1 MATGALEESKAG
13 KGDRECWGEP
23 LGNSGG
29 QRAAGDLSD
38 PGEEGGRAA
47 ELEREVA
54 A

>member
-1 MATGALEESKAG
+1 MLGGAV
-13 KGDRECWGEP
+13 REF
-23 LGNSGG
+23 GG